1 MENILELARRRK
13 SVRSFDGTPLRAED
27 RKALED
33 CLADMETPFG
43 IPMEFRVLN
52 AQEHKLT
59 SPVVTGTDLYV
70 AGKLRRV
77 PMAEVAFG
85 YAFERFVLCAE
96 ALGVGTVWIAGTMD
110 RPAFERAM
118 ELAEDEMMPAVSP
131 LGYPAKKRSFR
142 ESAMRRAIRADS
154 RASFESLF
162 FEGSFDDPLTPA
174 RAGDYGDALEAV
186 RLAPSAVNKQ
196 PWRIL
201 KQGDTF
207 HFFKKSSLPANAQED
222 VQKVDIG
229 IALAHFCLALE
240 EKGIRGDVF
249 TAEPGIAREENTEY
263 ILSWRRDPA

>member
-1 MENILELARRRK
+1 MEHVMELVTRRK

-96 ALGVGTVWIAGTMD
+96 ALGVGTVWIAGPWTG
-110 RPAFERAM
+110 P
-118 ELAEDEMMPAVSP
+118 
-131 LGYPAKKRSFR
+131 
-142 ESAMRRAIRADS
+142 
-154 RASFESLF
+154 
-162 FEGSFDDPLTPA
+162 
-174 RAGDYGDALEAV
+174 
-186 RLAPSAVNKQ
+186 PSSGR
-196 PWRIL
+196 W
-201 KQGDTF
+201 
-207 HFFKKSSLPANAQED
+207 
-222 VQKVDIG
+222 
-229 IALAHFCLALE
+229 
-240 EKGIRGDVF
+240 
-249 TAEPGIAREENTEY
+249 
-263 ILSWRRDPA
+263 SWRRMR